1 MEKDNLVVRKANP
14 LGGKIW
20 VSYVLFGLVGQ
31 LTWAVENSYFPMYIQ
46 QTITAESW
54 ATSLTVLFSA
64 VFAAAATILGGA
76 LMDRIGKRR
85 PFVCIGYIVWGLLT
99 MAFALFGNE
108 AYVNDARTIML
119 IVIAFVVMD
128 AIMSLVGSLA
138 NDAAFSAWVTDV
150 TDITNR
156 AFVDTIGSI
165 FPLVAMVVILV
176 GFSGMA
182 NTGHW
187 TLFFAV
193 LGFIPVVSGI
203 VGLFI
208 FRDSPMLKPAAD
220 KTYLKQIAYGF
231 RWENIKDNKM
241 IYICFLGMMFS
252 SIGMQLWMPYMF
264 SIIIDTLE
272 VDYVISVVIVI
283 LLSAVIS
290 LAAGK
295 LMDKY
300 GKSRFY
306 YPVALLG
313 AVGGIVAYGTKF
325 VQGDAVPTTILLIVG
340 GACIMASSLMMA
352 GLFNA
357 TARDY
362 MPEGRAGCFQGIK
375 MILVVMMPMVI
386 ASLIAPFII
395 NTVALTPTAAFLK
408 THPTYATSYLYP
420 HELFLWAGLATLIV
434 LIPAYFVKKDAKGIR
449 KRKLEELHIVA

>member
-1 MEKDNLVVRKANP
+1 MEQDNLVIRKANP
-14 LGGKIW
+14 LGGKTW

-64 VFAAAATILGGA
+64 IFAAAATILGGA

-108 AYVNDARTIML
+108 AYVNDARTITL
-119 IVIAFVVMD
+119 IVMVFVAMD

-165 FPLVAMVVILV
+165 FPLVAMVVILI

-187 TLFFAV
+187 SLFFAV
-193 LGFIPVVSGI
+193 LGFIPVASGV

-208 FRDSPMLKPAAD
+208 FRDSPTLKPTAD

-231 RWENIKDNKM
+231 KWANIVENKM
-241 IYICFLGMMFS
+241 IYICFLGMLFS

-264 SIIIDTLE
+264 SLIIDTLQI
-272 VDYVISVVIVI
+272 DYVISVVIVI
-283 LLSAVIS
+283 LVSALLS

-325 VQGDAVPTTILLIVG
+325 VQGDSVTTTVLLIVG
-340 GACIMASSLMMA
+340 GTCIMASSLMMA

-362 MPEGRAGCFQGIK
+362 MPQGRAGCFQGIK
-375 MILVVMMPMVI
+375 MILVVMMPMVL

-395 NTVALTPTAAFLK
+395 NTVALTPSAEFLK

-420 HELFLWAGLATLIV
+420 HELFLWAGLVTLIV
-434 LIPAYFVKKDAKGIR
+434 LIPAYFVKKDAKSIR
-449 KRKLEELHIVA
+449 KRKLEELHS